1 MKKRWYINNGLL
13 IVFVLIFIVLLGST
27 YSFFQAS
34 TNSSHFGAS
43 SNVLALDFVGDTDI
57 NQILPL
63 GTSRSDGIVRTVK
76 ARLADNSMDAL
87 LSLYIKFDKFPSE
100 FATEG
105 FKYEVFVGNETTA
118 RSSGNFKNAKEG
130 EMFQI
135 LSDIKLTHTY
145 QNITIYLW
153 LDGNLVG
160 NELMNKSLSGSII
173 TSTGNIS
180 GVIVE

>member
-1 MKKRWYINNGLL
+1 MKKRWYINNSLL

-34 TNSSHFGAS
+34 TNSNNFGAA

-63 GTSRSDGIVRTVK
+63 GTSRNDGIVRNAK

-87 LSLYIKFDKFPSE
+87 LSLYVKFDKLPSE
-100 FATEG
+100 FAIEG
-105 FKYEVFVGNETTA
+105 FKYEVFVGNESSP
-118 RSSGNFKNAKEG
+118 RSSGNFIGTKEG
-130 EMFQI
+130 EMFKI

-160 NELMNKSLSGSII
+160 NELMNKTLSGSII

-180 GVIVE
+180 GFIAE

>member
-1 MKKRWYINNGLL
+1 MKKRWYINNSLL
-13 IVFVLIFIVLLGST
+13 IVFVLIFIVLIGST

-34 TNSSHFGAS
+34 TNSNKFGAGS
-43 SNVLALDFVGDTDI
+43 TVLALDFVGDTDI

-63 GTSRSDGIVRTVK
+63 GTSRNDGIVRTVK

-100 FATEG
+100 FATDG
-105 FKYEVFVGNETTA
+105 FKYEVFVGNESNP
-118 RSSGNFKNAKEG
+118 RSSGDFSGAKEG
-130 EMFQI
+130 EMFAI
-135 LSDIKLTHTY
+135 LNDLTLTHTY
-145 QNITIYLW
+145 QDIKIYLW

-180 GVIVE
+180 GFIAE

>member
-34 TNSSHFGAS
+34 TNSNSFGAAS
-43 SNVLALDFVGDTDI
+43 DVLELDFVGDTDI
-57 NQILPL
+57 NQILLL
-63 GTSRSDGIVRTVK
+63 GTSRDDGIVRNAK
-76 ARLADNSMDAL
+76 AKLADNSMDAL
-87 LSLYIKFDKFPSE
+87 LSLYVKFDILPSE

-105 FKYEVFVGNETTA
+105 FKYEVFVGNESSP
-118 RSSGNFKNAKEG
+118 RSSGNFIGAKEG
-130 EMFQI
+130 EMFKI
-135 LSDIKLTHTY
+135 LSDIELTHTY

-153 LDGNLVG
+153 LDGNLIG
-160 NELMNKSLSGSII
+160 NELKNKTLSGSII

-180 GVIVE
+180 GIIVE

>member
-34 TNSSHFGAS
+34 ANSSQFGAS
-43 SNVLALDFVGDTDI
+43 SNVLALDLVGDTDI
-57 NQILPL
+57 NQVLPL
-63 GTSRSDGIVRTVK
+63 GTSKSDGIVRTVR

-87 LSLYIKFDKFPSE
+87 LTLYVKFDKFPSE

-130 EMFQI
+130 EMFRI

-145 QNITIYLW
+145 QDITIYLW
-153 LDGNLVG
+153 LDGN
-160 NELMNKSLSGSII
+160 ELMNKTLSGSII

-180 GVIVE
+180 GVIAK